1 MTQPPLPSYL
11 TTREVAGLLRIKE
24 RRVYD
29 LVASGE
35 IPHSRATGKLLFPRE
50 AVLRWI
56 SGETAPAVPSS
67 ARPPV
72 VLGSHDPL
80 LDWALRESGAGLAAY
95 FDGSRDGLDRFAA
108 GEGIAAG
115 SHLREADAGTWNVAT
130 VADRFGD
137 DPVVLME
144 WAWRQRGLI
153 VPAGNP
159 LAIHRVGDLAGRRM
173 TGRQSGAGSRQL
185 LDILLAEAGLDRSA
199 IVFVEPPARDETEA
213 ALSVLEGRSDV
224 TFGLQSLAAK
234 LGLDFA
240 PIVEERFDLLI
251 DRRAWFEPPFQTLL
265 AFCRSPTFAEKARE
279 LGGYKIAGF
288 GKIHFNGG

>member
-56 SGETAPAVPSS
+56 TGETAPVVTTS
-67 ARPPV
+67 ARPQV

-95 FDGSRDGLDRFAA
+95 FDGSQDGLERFAA

-115 SHLREADAGTWNVAT
+115 THLPEADGDAWNVAT
-130 VADRFGD
+130 VADQFRD

-144 WAWRQRGLI
+144 WAWRWRGLI
-153 VPAGNP
+153 VAAGNP
-159 LAIHRVGDLAGRRM
+159 LAIRDIEDLDGRRM

-185 LDILLAEAGLDRSA
+185 LSILLAKAGLDRSA
-199 IVFVEPPARDETEA
+199 IDFVEPPARDETEA

-234 LGLDFA
+234 LGLDFV
-240 PIVEERFDLLI
+240 PIVEERFDLLV
-251 DRRAWFEPPFQTLL
+251 DRRAWFEPPFQSLL
-265 AFCRSPTFAEKARE
+265 AFCRSNSFAEKARD
-279 LGGYKIAGF
+279 LGGYAISNLGMV
-288 GKIHFNGG
+288 HFNGG